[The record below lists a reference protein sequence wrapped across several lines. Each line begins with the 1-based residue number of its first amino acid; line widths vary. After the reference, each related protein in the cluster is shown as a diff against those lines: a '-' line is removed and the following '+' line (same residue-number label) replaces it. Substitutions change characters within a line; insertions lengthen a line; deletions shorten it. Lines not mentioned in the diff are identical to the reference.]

1 MEINENKSNTPH
13 NNDNRIYKFKVR
25 ENVFETDKKE
35 ITGREI
41 CEAAG
46 LVPAENFK
54 LDMKL
59 RGNQYR
65 EIKLDTIVDLTEP
78 GIEKFTYITRDQ
90 TEG

>member
-1 MEINENKSNTPH
+1 MEINENKNKVNH
-13 NNDNRIYKFKVR
+13 NENHQIYKFKVR
-25 ENVFETDKKE
+25 ENIFETDKKE

-46 LVPAENFK
+46 LIPAENFK

-59 RGNQYR
+59 KGNQYR
-65 EIKLDTIVDLTEP
+65 ECKLDTIIDLSDP